1 MGLAPKQFYAFD
13 IHRVDPAVGR
23 VHRGGTPVV
32 LPPKAFDL
40 LLLFVQKP
48 NRVLSKSELM
58 QSLWPDTFV
67 EDANLTQHVF
77 TLRKALGVQPGGQPY
92 IETVPRRGYC
102 FTAQVRQTWESD
114 RPSDAPPE
122 TAAPPR
128 DSALPSAFEAERKQ
142 ATVLSCGIANAAPLA
157 ERLGPAALEGL
168 VQRVNEI
175 AADEIG
181 RYEGIL
187 RQRQPDEFVALF
199 GARVVHEDDARR
211 AVLAALGIQ
220 RRIAELVGR
229 VPSPEEDEGP
239 MVRIG
244 IHSGPVVVSGRPG
257 ARGVEYTALGETMR
271 CADLLQQV
279 ALPGTI
285 LVSDAA
291 RRGIEGYVDVAPADR
306 VTPTMAAWRV
316 VDVIPAAARRRTRL
330 TQMLAPFVGRSYELA
345 LLQELAR
352 KALAGRGQVVT
363 VVGEPGMGKS
373 RVTLEFLHSVA
384 ADGFGAPLEGRCV
397 SYGSLVPY
405 LPLSDLLRAHCGA
418 SEIDTPAA
426 VRSAIE
432 RAVRDNDLP
441 PDATRWFLRLMG
453 IVDDASAL
461 DSLSPEAIKARTFDV
476 LRALFLTASA
486 RMPLVIVVE
495 DVHWIDRT
503 SEEFLNT
510 LIERL
515 VAARVM
521 LVATSRPGYRAPW
534 MDRSYATQ
542 ITLAPLAAEDGAK
555 LVRAVTGAGAPP
567 ENVSAILARAEG
579 NPFFLEELARSD
591 AAAGADAQGIPDTVH
606 AVIMARLDRL
616 ASGAKR
622 LVQTASVLGRE
633 VPLRL
638 LKHVGGSGAH
648 FDSDLMEL
656 CRLEFL
662 YERPGREEP
671 VFVFKHALTQ
681 DVAYD
686 SLLARQRR
694 DLHLEA
700 ARALETLYGSR
711 LDEITATLAYHYT
724 RTDLADEAIT
734 WLILAAEHAARVY
747 ANAEAILH
755 LDLARRRVERLPEGS
770 ERDRRTL
777 RIALLHAHSLYF
789 LGRFAESVDVL
800 LPHAVR
806 LARLDDQAL
815 TAAYWFWL
823 AHMQSRLGD
832 QRRTRESAGRAIDA
846 ATRAGDEETLGKAHG
861 VLALEGHWGGNT
873 ADGIAHGREAV
884 RLLASRPQQRWWLGM
899 AHFYLATNHLLVGD
913 FDAAL
918 ADAAAAD
925 EVGRQMGDPRLQT
938 YAAFVS
944 GWIEASRGNH
954 EAAVALCQRG
964 REQAPDRVS
973 RAYASLFLAYAL
985 IERGDHVQARSILE
999 PIADELEGFGIPQW
1013 QSFALALAAETCRL
1027 AGRLEHARG
1036 VAHRALDVAN
1046 RAQYG
1051 YGAGFAHRVRARIA
1065 RDAGAVGDAAAAL
1078 DDAVRTFERIGASF
1092 ESTRARGEAAALT
1105 AASER
1110 SGAPSGDAGDSTV
1123 SVDKGMRG

>member
-1 MGLAPKQFYAFD
+1 MGPAPKQFYAFD
-13 IHRVDPAVGR
+13 IHRVDPALGR

-32 LPPKAFDL
+32 LPPKTFDL
-40 LLLFVQKP
+40 LLLFVRNP

-92 IETVPRRGYC
+92 IETVPRRGYR
-102 FTAQVRQTWESD
+102 FTAQVRQTWEAD
-114 RPSDAPPE
+114 PPPDLPPE
-122 TAAPPR
+122 PAAPPR
-128 DSALPSAFEAERKQ
+128 EVAPSAFDAERKQ
-142 ATVLSCGIANAAPLA
+142 ATILCCGIANAAPLA
-157 ERLGPAALEGL
+157 ERLGPAGLEGL
-168 VQRVNEI
+168 VQRVSEI

-187 RQRQPDEFVALF
+187 RQRHPDEFVALF

-220 RRIAELVGR
+220 RRLADVA
-229 VPSPEEDEGP
+229 SPLPEAEDEVP
-239 MVRIG
+239 VVRIG
-244 IHSGPVVVSGRPG
+244 IHSGPVVVSRRPG
-257 ARGVEYTALGETMR
+257 ERGVEYTAVGEAMR
-271 CADLLQQV
+271 SADLLQQV
-279 ALPGTI
+279 APPGTI

-291 RRGIEGYVDVAPADR
+291 RRGIEGYIDVVPADP

-330 TQMLAPFVGRSYELA
+330 TRMLAPFVGRSYELA

-352 KALAGRGQVVT
+352 KALAGQGQVVT
-363 VVGEPGMGKS
+363 VLGEPGMGKS
-373 RVTLEFLHSVA
+373 RLTLEFLHSVG
-384 ADGFGAPLEGRCV
+384 ADDFAAPLEGRCV

-418 SEIDTPAA
+418 SESETPAA

-441 PDATRWFLRLMG
+441 PDASRWFLRLMG
-453 IVDDASAL
+453 IVDGASAL
-461 DSLSPEAIKARTFDV
+461 DTLSPEAIKARTFDV
-476 LRALFLTASA
+476 LRALFLKASA
-486 RMPLVIVVE
+486 RRPLVIVVE

-503 SEEFLNT
+503 SEEFLST

-542 ITLAPLAAEDGAK
+542 ITLAPLGVADGAK
-555 LVRAVTGAGAPP
+555 LVGAVTGAAAPP
-567 ENVSAILARAEG
+567 ENVAAILARAEG

-616 ASGAKR
+616 AAGAKQ

-662 YERPGREEP
+662 YERPGRDEP

-700 ARALETLYGSR
+700 ARALEMLYGSR
-711 LDEITATLAYHYT
+711 LEEITATLAYHYT

-734 WLILAAEHAARVY
+734 WLIRAAEQAARVY

-861 VLALEGHWGGNT
+861 VLALEGHWGGNS

-1027 AGRLEHARG
+1027 AGRLEHARA
-1036 VAHRALDVAN
+1036 VADRALDVAN

-1092 ESTRARGEAAALT
+1092 ESTRARGEAAAVT
-1105 AASER
+1105 APSDG
-1110 SGAPSGDAGDSTV
+1110 SGAPSGDAGDSAV
-1123 SVDKGMRG
+1123 SVDKGRRG